1 MKVKEKKL
9 KKDKSKNIISQI
21 ENSENINLFHENRKT
36 VRELVA
42 PNGINPN
49 PLDYMIIDDN
59 GIPLYTMCF
68 YIHKLPTSA
77 KFASTF
83 AGLFNFP
90 DTTSTVFIDPMING
104 KSTKQLDKRVLML
117 ETERVGAEKEK
128 DRNKL
133 RKIIGKLS
141 DAENWAKEI
150 EKGDNTLFEVAFLFT
165 IQSEDLEN
173 LRLKASD
180 LHMRAREKGIEL
192 AACYSA
198 HPEAFVS
205 GYPMNRIFN
214 TKGPIKTNVIKK
226 HVLDKGALSTIFNHT
241 RSSFSHK
248 NGIIAGRNM
257 FTGQPITFDIYDPGH
272 MGYGLIICG
281 STGTGKSATIK
292 MYLSR
297 YIDFDY
303 KIRSIDFEARGT
315 MGEYA
320 MMATKLGG
328 VNFQIKAN
336 SKNII
341 NLFEIDEEEEF
352 DEMTGTEYPVLNLI
366 SKVSDLKNII
376 MIMIKNGREIH
387 DFAES
392 TFIERIVADTIASLY
407 NERGIY
413 DQQVDSLYNFDS
425 VQVVNGQL
433 TSGKVKKELPTITDF
448 FKCVLIEQAKNLKI
462 KNGREN
468 FYAMPYQIIIDSMR
482 DYVKE
487 LYYCPECLRF
497 YSADEYNH
505 LTSNEKGQ
513 KTCDCNNEKHQVIVK
528 IKGAKAYY
536 DGQST
541 VKATADTPH
550 VNLDISQLPDCDKMI
565 ALLIALNFMQENYI
579 KKNSVNPKKIKKLV
593 VLIDELHKTFHHA
606 EARKF
611 ISDVYRTARKRNV
624 SPWTATQALADFKGY
639 PETEGI
645 IKNSTSILLLK
656 QNFQDREFIKKSTP
670 LTDSEVEQ
678 VLNLGGD
685 PTDMEEQ
692 KSRKGEVCLIDNQ
705 RVVFLK
711 VDYLTES
718 EALIVETDSSKISQM
733 YKGTENTNNR
743 EE

>member
-1 MKVKEKKL
+1 MKTIKEKNR
-9 KKDKSKNIISQI
+9 KKADGSKNIIDHI
-21 ENSENINLFHENRKT
+21 DNEKEMFLFHENRKT
-36 VRELVA
+36 IKELVA
-42 PNGINPN
+42 PNGVNPN

-68 YIHKLPTSA
+68 YIHKLPTTA

-90 DTTSTVFIDPMING
+90 NTTSTVFIEPMVDG

-117 ETERVGAEKEK
+117 DTERVGAEKER

-133 RKIIGKLS
+133 RKIMSKLN

-150 EKGDNTLFEVAFLFT
+150 ESGDNILFEVAFLFT
-165 IQSEDLEN
+165 IQSEELEN

-192 AACYSA
+192 AACYSV

-205 GYPMNRIFN
+205 GYPTNRIFN
-214 TKGPIKTNVIKK
+214 STGPIKTNIIKK

-248 NGIIAGRNM
+248 HGIIAGRNM
-257 FTGQPITFDIYDPGH
+257 FTGQPITFDIYDPSH
-272 MGYGLIICG
+272 MAYGLIICG

-292 MYLSR
+292 MYSSR
-297 YIDFDY
+297 YIDFGY

-366 SKVSDLKNII
+366 SKISDLKNII

-392 TFIERIVADTIASLY
+392 TFIERIVADTIAALY
-407 NERGIY
+407 NDRGIY

-425 VQVVNGQL
+425 AQIVNGQL

-448 FKCVLIEQAKNLKI
+448 YKKILVEQSKNLKA
-462 KNGREN
+462 NNHRVN

-487 LYYCPECLRF
+487 LNYCPECLRF
-497 YSADEYNH
+497 YSPAEYRN
-505 LTSNEKGQ
+505 LNS
-513 KTCDCNNEKHQVIVK
+513 NNEGNKVCNCDKKNVIVEVR
-528 IKGAKAYY
+528 GAKAYY

-541 VKATADTPH
+541 VKANADTPH
-550 VNLDISQLPDCDKMI
+550 INIDISQLPECDKMI
-565 ALLIALNFMQENYI
+565 ALLIALNYMQENYI
-579 KKNSVNPKKIKKLV
+579 KKNSINPKKIKKLV

-656 QNFQDREFIKKSTP
+656 QNFQDREFIKESTP

-678 VLNLGGD
+678 VLSLGGD

-705 RVVFLK
+705 RVVFLR

-718 EALIVETDSSKISQM
+718 EALIVETDSNKIRQM
-733 YKGTENTNNR
+733 YKGELNT
-743 EE
+743 